1 MLDMKLK
8 SVYELKKG
16 TVMNQ
21 FNKGISQKKQ
31 AAQGFD
37 PFLWFFVRIFKTQ
50 LGAAPNA
57 QAKIEPAPLADGSAS
72 RDHVY
77 TLRVYHQGAWKS
89 RRITIGKLGAN
100 VANKSTCF
108 RVTYDDLLVLKIPP
122 YPITELDEYIQAIQ
136 SERRI
141 AAYALPDITCVVPS
155 LSALLTKVPILKPQ
169 KQLTSDQ
176 IESHYLRLVTE
187 DPKLQSFLKIGESF
201 VFFMSLSSYA
211 FLNSVVEKIHGH
223 SNLSFSEISNHFDML
238 SDFNTLGP
246 VSKDPNGAIFWDMK
260 YLLDTYNDQVGWLIS
275 NYQMESSIPRSRKTG
290 WLISYLLQARPD
302 TDGLNLPERFTEEL
316 REMLDGLF
324 EQNRNTI
331 RSYLA
336 IVQGDVERS
345 SFDRQKKS
353 GGIIATI
360 LSLLCH
366 LKNRRL
372 AIRDLKPENIFLLTD
387 LKSSDRILSDPDK
400 YALGLIDLETAV
412 SLMEEGIPTIPQPA
426 RTGTPAYAT
435 PSHLFPNELLLEMF
449 GNLPRMFHFQDL
461 YAAVGL
467 VFYSATGKT
476 LFENTGRLLPEI
488 VMAAHRS
495 PMKNRTSSELFGHVS
510 WVFWQSAVREFN
522 DKQLENQKMF
532 NALEIRVPEEAMR
545 MLRQEVEDTKKDL
558 SNRIEHLIRIRNAL
572 KNGQKLDALSRASHA
587 AIRHRREKL
596 EIEDSIPGL
605 SPEIKEKTLQFLSDL
620 EYLRMLYEKI
630 ESLAGSLPSISLDD
644 LLNLLFCIVL
654 TFMYRENWTLRK
666 PPALLSV
673 SPQES
678 TPIRKD

>member
-1 MLDMKLK
+1 MLDMKSK

-16 TVMNQ
+16 TVMNR

-37 PFLWFFVRIFKTQ
+37 PFLWFFIRIFKAQ
-50 LGAAPNA
+50 LGAAPSA
-57 QAKIEPAPLADGSAS
+57 QAQIESAPIADGSAS
-72 RDHVY
+72 QDHVY
-77 TLRVYHQGAWKS
+77 TLRVFHQSAWKS
-89 RRITIGKLGAN
+89 RRIAIGKLGAN

-122 YPITELDEYIQAIQ
+122 YPITELDEYIRAIQ

-155 LSALLTKVPILKPQ
+155 LSALLTKVPALNPQ

-176 IESHYLRLVTE
+176 IESHYLRLLTE
-187 DPKLQSFLKIGESF
+187 DLKLQSFLKIGESF

-211 FLNSVVEKIHGH
+211 FLNNVVEKIHSR
-223 SNLSFSEISNHFDML
+223 SNFSLSEISSHFDML
-238 SDFNTLGP
+238 SDFNTLEP
-246 VSKDPNGAIFWDMK
+246 VSSDPNGAIFWDMK
-260 YLLDTYNDQVGWLIS
+260 YLLDTYQDQLAGLICNYQTGSSIPLSRKTEWLIS
-275 NYQMESSIPRSRKTG
+275 R
-290 WLISYLLQARPD
+290 LLQTTPD
-302 TDGLNLPERFTEEL
+302 TEGLNLPEGFTEEL
-316 REMLDGLF
+316 HEMLDGLF
-324 EQNRNTI
+324 VRNRDTI
-331 RSYLA
+331 QSYLSV
-336 IVQGDVERS
+336 VQGDVERS
-345 SFDRQKKS
+345 FFKRQKHKNR
-353 GGIIATI
+353 GIITTI
-360 LSLLCH
+360 LSLLCQ

-372 AIRDLKPENIFLLTD
+372 AIRDLKPENIFLLAD
-387 LKSSDRILSDPDK
+387 LKKSDRILTDPDK
-400 YALGLIDLETAV
+400 YVLGLIDLETAV
-412 SLMEEGIPTIPQPA
+412 SLMEEGIQTIPQPA

-449 GNLPRMFHFQDL
+449 GNLPRMFHLQDL

-467 VFYSATGKT
+467 IFYTATGKT

-495 PMKNRTSSELFGHVS
+495 PLKNRTSPELFGHVS
-510 WVFWQSAVREFN
+510 WVFWHSAVLEFK
-522 DKQLENQKMF
+522 DKQIENQKLF
-532 NALEIRVPEEAMR
+532 TELEIRVPEEAMR
-545 MLRQEVEDTKKDL
+545 ILRQEVEVTKKDL

-572 KNGQKLDALSRASHA
+572 KNGQTLDTLSRASHS
-587 AIRHRREKL
+587 AIRRRREKL

-605 SPEIKEKTLQFLSDL
+605 SPEIREKTLQFLSDL

-644 LLNLLFCIVL
+644 LLNLLFSIVL
-654 TFMYRENWTLRK
+654 SFMYRERWTLRK
-666 PPALLSV
+666 PPTLLPV

-678 TPIRKD
+678 TPIL